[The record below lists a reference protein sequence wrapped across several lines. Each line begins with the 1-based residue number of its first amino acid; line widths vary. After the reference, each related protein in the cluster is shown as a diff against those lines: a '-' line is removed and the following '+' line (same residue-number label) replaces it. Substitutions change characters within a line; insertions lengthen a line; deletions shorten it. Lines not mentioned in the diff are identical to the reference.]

1 MARVELATPVLFDAI
16 YPLLQELNPRVSQER
31 WRLLVDYRWRSADDP
46 MGYVLVERQNI
57 VGFIGTLF
65 SRRII
70 DGKDVRL
77 CNTTNWV
84 VKEEFRAESLSLF
97 MAVLKLRDC
106 TITNLTSSMKVSALM
121 IKLGFKH
128 LERTE
133 RLLFP
138 VPVLPGLT
146 GRGRPVFVSDH
157 GAIAE
162 TLRGTDLQIFR
173 DHSGWDCGH
182 LVVQTRGGGGEGA
195 DEYCYLVFK
204 TRPRRVLGRD
214 IPLCHIHYISNLRLF
229 LRYLSGIRLYF
240 FKTFRSWVLVVDD
253 RLIGHRPVAFS
264 KVHRLRAPRYFR
276 SDVLAA
282 EQIDNL
288 YTELVVAS

>member
-1 MARVELATPVLFDAI
+1 MARVELATPAMFDAI

-31 WRLLVDYRWRSADDP
+31 WRLLVDYRWRSADEP
-46 MGYVLVERQNI
+46 MGYVLVEKQNI
-57 VGFIGTLF
+57 VGFIGTLV

-70 DGKDVRL
+70 DGKEVRL

-97 MAVLKLRDC
+97 MAVMKLRDC
-106 TITNLTSSMKVSALM
+106 TLTNLTSSMKVSALM

-128 LERTE
+128 LESSV

-138 VPVLPGLT
+138 VPVLPGLA
-146 GRGRPVFVSDH
+146 GRDRPVFVSDH

-162 TLRGTDLQIFR
+162 TLRGTDLKIFR

-182 LVVQTRGGGGEGA
+182 LVVQARGEGA

-204 TRPRRVLGRD
+204 TRRKRVLGRD
-214 IPLCHIHYISNLRLF
+214 IHLCHIHYISNLRLF
-229 LRYLSGIRLYF
+229 LRHLSRIRLYF
-240 FKTFRSWVLVVDD
+240 FKTFGLWLLAVDE

-264 KVHRLRAPRYFR
+264 KAHRLRAPRYFR

-282 EQIDNL
+282 DQIDNL
-288 YTELVVAS
+288 YTELVVGS